1 MKILFVCTGNTCR
14 SPIAEVI
21 FNKKCEME
29 GVKAISAGISVVPCS
44 VASKN
49 SSQVVF
55 QNLDIDIS
63 KRAAVQ
69 ITADIIK
76 SCDLILTM
84 TQYMR
89 DVLKK
94 NFCEKSECIYTLS
107 DFVGAEGDVM
117 DPYGGDI
124 SLYGETYKD
133 LEKKIDMLLTKLK
146 EDMSI

>member
-63 KRAAVQ
+63 RYHK
-69 ITADIIK
+69 
-76 SCDLILTM
+76 IL
-84 TQYMR
+84 
-89 DVLKK
+89 
-94 NFCEKSECIYTLS
+94 
-107 DFVGAEGDVM
+107 
-117 DPYGGDI
+117 
-124 SLYGETYKD
+124 
-133 LEKKIDMLLTKLK
+133 
-146 EDMSI
+146 